1 MVGWLVGW
9 FSRVFLCC
17 FGFIEEYKLGG
28 GLVVAWQLCFE
39 KRVLVHSIAEIA
51 LESVPR
57 IITAAAERGNNKL
70 LLSFAVVLA

>member
-1 MVGWLVGW
+1 MVG
-9 FSRVFLCC
+9 FSKVFLCC

-28 GLVVAWQLCFE
+28 GLAVAWQLCFE

-57 IITAAAERGNNKL
+57 IITAAERGNNKL
-70 LLSFAVVLA
+70 LLSFAVVVA